1 MTKLLYISYFVP
13 YDTVDHA
20 GGKVHNFYIKKMQKQ
35 KDYDVTLL
43 TMCYQREVAKLDL
56 DRYGIS
62 HRLVILDRTKAQSL
76 VRKLVSGFSYY
87 NPWDSYSG
95 ILLNYERYRLKK
107 MIREYARENKKPDLI
122 ILQWTQIVL
131 LMPFIRRF
139 YPDTPIVA
147 IEEDVLFLNFYRK
160 IGLAKSRL
168 SKAIAGYQYR
178 NMKKKE
184 LAALKKAQLVVTNNP
199 KDCRLLEENQIEK
212 EKLFV
217 SSVYFENY
225 DGVHRNCKWKDILF
239 YGAMYREEN
248 HMSAMWFIEKV
259 LPLLPEGYRFVIAGA
274 RPLKELLEQ
283 QNERV
288 RVLGF
293 VEDIGP
299 YFSEC
304 ICLAAP
310 LLLGAGIKVKI
321 LEAMSAGVPV
331 LTNEIGIEGIGAE
344 PGKEYLHCVTEKE
357 YADAIRGLL
366 ANREQAEKIG
376 QTGRDYVTKN
386 FDLNK
391 KYQELLERMEK
402 L

>member
-1 MTKLLYISYFVP
+1 MTKLLYISYYAP

-20 GGKVHNFYIKKMQKQ
+20 GGKVHNFYIKEFQKQ

-43 TMCYQREVAKLDL
+43 TMCYQREVSKIDF
-56 DRYGIS
+56 DHYGIN
-62 HRLVILDRTKAQSL
+62 HRLVILDHTKSQKI
-76 VRKLVSGFSYY
+76 VRKLVSGFSYF

-95 ILLNYERYRLKK
+95 ILLNYERYRLKR
-107 MIREYARENKKPDLI
+107 MISEYAKESGKPDLI

-131 LMPFIRRF
+131 LMPFIRSL

-147 IEEDVLFLNFYRK
+147 IEEDVLFLNYYRK
-160 IGLAKSRL
+160 IGLAQSILQKR
-168 SKAIAGYQYR
+168 IASYQYR
-178 NMKKKE
+178 NVKKKE
-184 LAALKKAQLVVTNNP
+184 LAALEKAQLVVTNNP
-199 KDCRLLEENQIEK
+199 KDGRLLEENRVDK
-212 EKLFV
+212 EKIFV
-217 SSVYFENY
+217 STVYFDNY
-225 DGVHRNCKWKDILF
+225 GYVQRESKSKDILF

-357 YADAIRGLL
+357 YADAIQGLL
-366 ANREQAEKIG
+366 ANRKQAEKIG
-376 QTGRDYVTKN
+376 QAGRDYVTKN

-391 KYQELLERMEK
+391 KYQELLERMGK